1 MSETMQ
7 TVCPSC
13 GAINRIPA
21 GRDPLKAKCGKCGG
35 KLFNGKPVDI
45 NDALFGKLVAKT
57 SIPVVVDFWADWC
70 GPCKMMAPHFAQVA
84 AEMEPRV
91 RFVKLD
97 TERNPMVANHFRIQ
111 SIPALKIFKNG
122 KVVAETAGAMQAA
135 QLKQWIESNI

>member
-7 TVCPSC
+7 IVCPSC

-45 NDALFGKLVAKT
+45 SDALFGKLVAKT

-135 QLKQWIESNI
+135 QLKQWIESSI